1 MAKRREAKFESERQ
15 SAFCEDI
22 LAGIGGERLRHCIQ
36 CGNCSAVC
44 PVSSQMDLTP
54 RRLINLTREG
64 FKSEVLR
71 SRAIWLCTS
80 CYACTAHC
88 PKKIKV
94 TEIMYALKRRAIG
107 EGMYPAFL
115 PIPALA
121 REFRNMIRARGRM
134 SETWLVTIVFL
145 KTAPWRLLGMARLGL
160 NLLRTGRL
168 SIKFESMR
176 RPRDFSEYLETVRKA
191 GTPPQ

>member
-1 MAKRREAKFESERQ
+1 MAKAREAKFESERQ

-22 LAGIGGERLRHCIQ
+22 LSGIGGERLRHCIQ

-44 PVSSQMDLTP
+44 PVSSQMDMTP

-64 FKSEVLR
+64 FKDEVLR
-71 SRAIWLCTS
+71 SHAIWLCTS
-80 CYACTAHC
+80 CYACTYHC

-107 EGMYPAFL
+107 EGTYPAFL

-121 REFRNMIRARGRM
+121 REFKNMLQTRGRM
-134 SETWLVTIVFL
+134 SESWLVTRVFL
-145 KTAPWRLLGMARLGL
+145 KTAPWRLLGMTKLGL
-160 NLLRTGRL
+160 KLLGTGRL
-168 SIKFESMR
+168 SVGFESMN
-176 RPRDFSEYLETVRKA
+176 RPRDFSDYLEAVKKA
-191 GTPPQ
+191 ETDSK